1 MTGRIFG
8 WLYFRLSGW
17 RPEGEKPPYDKCVVI
32 AAPHTSNWDLVNLL
46 YLTWA
51 LRVDVKWLGKK
62 SIFKFPFGW
71 WMRHLGGIP
80 IDRSKRQ
87 NVVAH
92 AADLIR
98 NSKSMCL
105 VVPPEGTRGS
115 GELWKSGFY
124 HIAREAKVPI
134 VLGYLDYSRKR
145 GGYGIA
151 IHPTGDVIADMDRI
165 RAFYRPEMAKFPER
179 FTLPR
184 LREENPASERPAD
197 SGDLA
202 VTNPK

>member
-1 MTGRIFG
+1 MIGRFFG
-8 WLYFRLSGW
+8 WIYFRLSGW
-17 RPEGEKPPYDKCVVI
+17 RPEGQRPPYDKCVII
-32 AAPHTSNWDLVNLL
+32 AAPHTSNWDLVNML

-71 WMRHLGGIP
+71 WMRHLGGIA
-80 IDRSKRQ
+80 IDRSKRTNAVSQ
-87 NVVAH
+87 
-92 AADLIR
+92 AAELIR
-98 NSKSMCL
+98 SSDKMCL

-145 GGYGIA
+145 GGYGKA
-151 IHPTGDVIADMDRI
+151 VYPSGDVVADMEQI
-165 RAFYRPEMAKFPER
+165 RAFYRAEMAKFPAL
-179 FTLPR
+179 FTVPR
-184 LREENPASERPAD
+184 LREESPAD
-197 SGDLA
+197 EVAATPSSVG
-202 VTNPK
+202 